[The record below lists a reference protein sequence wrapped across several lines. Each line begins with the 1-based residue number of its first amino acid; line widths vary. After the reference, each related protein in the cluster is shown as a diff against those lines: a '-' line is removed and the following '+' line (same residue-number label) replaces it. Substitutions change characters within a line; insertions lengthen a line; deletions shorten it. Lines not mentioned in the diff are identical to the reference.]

1 MCRGSSV
8 ADIYSKSASEGSSIC
23 GTLSERCRPAP
34 SSPLMPRPLGIGET
48 LDDGDP
54 QGESLWRRNQKPGAK
69 EHFQKESEGELCITK
84 QQKSLKASRCGSSAA
99 GHSGRF
105 DECLELKHRCHP
117 ELMRA
122 GHNDLQSPGPN
133 HQPSLCS
140 QTIPY
145 TPLSLQ
151 STNTVCL
158 S

>member
-54 QGESLWRRNQKPGAK
+54 QREGLWRRNQKPGAK

-84 QQKSLKASRCGSSAA
+84 QQKSLKQHKSVIV
-99 GHSGRF
+99 
-105 DECLELKHRCHP
+105 
-117 ELMRA
+117 
-122 GHNDLQSPGPN
+122 LQLYLNNKSYLVHGFIKCADY
-133 HQPSLCS
+133 S
-140 QTIPY
+140 
-145 TPLSLQ
+145 SLQ
-151 STNTVCL
+151 KSTMVGYCTLCY
-158 S
+158 